1 MKKLIRFLVAGLPA
15 FLLAIPLNWALVTH
29 LAWPKPA
36 AYAMVLAVQIT
47 LNYFACRL
55 FVFEVVQGV
64 SAWKSFAV
72 FVNGI
77 LLFRVLD
84 WGVYSL
90 LTTKAGLPFLAVQLF
105 NVLLFG
111 LLKYQFSK
119 RVFEAGSVD
128 SNRPT
133 STPCNEPGG
142 GDSTRR

>member
-1 MKKLIRFLVAGLPA
+1 MRKLIKFLVAGLPA

-36 AYAMVLAVQIT
+36 AYAMVLALQVT

-55 FVFEVVQGV
+55 YVFEIDRGV

-90 LTTKAGLPFLAVQLF
+90 LTSKAGLPFLAVQLF

-119 RVFEAGSVD
+119 GVFEAAS
-128 SNRPT
+128 SEANRPAPKPGT
-133 STPCNEPGG
+133 EPDAGG
-142 GDSTRR
+142 STRR